1 MFHRIILKDLRKWSQ
16 KKDRKPLVIRG
27 ARQVGKTSL
36 VHKFG
41 EEFEQYL
48 YLNLEFPADR
58 QPFEQFTSMETLL
71 EVLFFIKNKSS
82 AKRINT
88 LIFIDEIQACPKAF
102 QILRYFLEQSPEIA
116 VIAAGS
122 LLETIFR
129 PEISFPVGRVE
140 FMVLRPVSFPEFLAA
155 LGEESALQQ
164 LENIPLKDYAQ
175 GKLLQLFH
183 SYALIGGMPEIVKT
197 YAETRDLSS
206 LAAIYDGLLTTY
218 SDDVEKYARNE
229 QQVQIIR
236 HVIRSGFSEAGKRIK
251 FQGFGNS
258 SYGSRDV
265 GEALRTLEKTMLFA
279 LVYPVTGSRL
289 PLAPNYKKAPR
300 LQALDT
306 GLMNFALGLQK
317 EIIGTDDLSKIY
329 RGTLI
334 EHLCGQEILAL
345 QQRAIGGLNFWVRE
359 KKASDAE
366 VDFILPFEGKL
377 VPVEVK
383 SGKEGKLRSLHQYME
398 EAPHTLAVRLYAGG
412 LSISSAKTP
421 SGKIYRL
428 LNLPYF
434 LASQVEGYL
443 IWFSENTQVV

>member
-1 MFHRIILKDLRKWSQ
+1 MFHRNILKELRKWQQ

-27 ARQVGKTSL
+27 ARQVGKTSV
-36 VHKFG
+36 VHSFG
-41 EEFEQYL
+41 AELEQYI
-48 YLNLEFPADR
+48 YLNLELPADR
-58 QPFEQFTSMETLL
+58 LPFEQFSDMETLL
-71 EVLFFIKNKSS
+71 EALFFLKKKSLS
-82 AKRINT
+82 KRATT
-88 LIFIDEIQACPKAF
+88 LIFIDEIQACPPAF
-102 QILRYFLEQSPEIA
+102 QILRYFYEQSPEIA

-129 PEISFPVGRVE
+129 PDISFPVGRVE

-155 LGEESALQQ
+155 LDEESVLKQ
-164 LENIPLKDYAQ
+164 LENLPFKDYAH
-175 GKLLQLFH
+175 GKLQQLFH
-183 SYALIGGMPEIVKT
+183 SYALTGGMPEIVKT

-206 LAAIYDGLLTTY
+206 LAAIYDGLLATY

-229 QQVQIIR
+229 QQLQIIR
-236 HVIRSGFSEAGKRIK
+236 HIIRSGFSEAGKRIK

-258 SYGSRDV
+258 AYGSRDI

-289 PLAPNYKKAPR
+289 PLAPDYKKAPR

-329 RGTLI
+329 KGTLI

-366 VDFILPFEGKL
+366 VDFIIPFEGKL
-377 VPVEVK
+377 VPIEVK
-383 SGKEGKLRSLHQYME
+383 AGKEGKLRSLHQYME
-398 EAPHTLAVRLYAGG
+398 EAPHNLAVRFYAGR
-412 LSISSAKTP
+412 LNISEAKTP
-421 SGKIYRL
+421 SGKTYRL

-434 LASQVEGYL
+434 LASQLEAYL
-443 IWFSENTQVV
+443 YWFSENTH